1 MHGTAKTLINQKNE
15 EVSRNKLEY
24 FMDHTLKNKHET
36 LGVLSAFIIF
46 FILKSIGVSPFLA
59 FPICMISG
67 FGISHHLK
75 K

>member
-1 MHGTAKTLINQKNE
+1 
-15 EVSRNKLEY
+15 
-24 FMDHTLKNKHET
+24 MDHVLKNKHET
-36 LGVLSAFIIF
+36 LGVFSAFIIF

>member
-1 MHGTAKTLINQKNE
+1 
-15 EVSRNKLEY
+15 
-24 FMDHTLKNKHET
+24 MDYTLKNKHES

-46 FILKSIGVSPFLA
+46 FILKSIGVPPFLA
-59 FPICMISG
+59 FPVCMISG